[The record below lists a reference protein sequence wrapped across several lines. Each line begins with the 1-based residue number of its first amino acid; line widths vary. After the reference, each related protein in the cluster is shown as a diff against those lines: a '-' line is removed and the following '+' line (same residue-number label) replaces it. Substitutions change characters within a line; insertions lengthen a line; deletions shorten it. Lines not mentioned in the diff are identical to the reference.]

1 MELDARPSRLAVW
14 LLLVALACA
23 SVTIATPSASAQAAG
38 DHIQAFGRAPH
49 VGSLDTLSASGV
61 AVSDATPVGMASTPT
76 GLGYWLLLAD
86 GNVYTFGDA
95 GFFGSM
101 STLRDAG
108 LHIDAAAVI
117 VALAATPTGLGYWLV
132 DDRGGVYT
140 FGDARFFG
148 APASEAITEPVV
160 GFAATARGDGYRVLT
175 SDGRVRSYG
184 LAPDHGSASILPGEG
199 ALALA
204 AAPTDSGYW
213 VVTPHDRHAV
223 GAPPLPAGS
232 GSGRRIVYSN
242 SRQRVWLVEAS
253 GAVSHSWLVS
263 GRRGIPAPGT
273 YRVFSKSPSS
283 AAGPTGGLRLGHMV
297 RFARGQ
303 RLAIGF
309 HAIPTARGRPIQGI
323 DELGEF
329 RSAGCVRQDPRD
341 AATLYAW
348 APIGTAVVV
357 TP

>member
-38 DHIQAFGRAPH
+38 DHIQAFGGAPH

-140 FGDARFFG
+140 FGDAGFFGSIPGLQGAGLVGPVRIMALAATPTGLGYWLVDDRGGVYTFGDARFFG

-204 AAPTDSGYW
+204 AAPTGSGYW

-223 GAPPLPAGS
+223 GAPPLPAG
-232 GSGRRIVYSN
+232 
-242 SRQRVWLVEAS
+242 
-253 GAVSHSWLVS
+253 
-263 GRRGIPAPGT
+263 
-273 YRVFSKSPSS
+273 
-283 AAGPTGGLRLGHMV
+283 
-297 RFARGQ
+297 
-303 RLAIGF
+303 
-309 HAIPTARGRPIQGI
+309 
-323 DELGEF
+323 
-329 RSAGCVRQDPRD
+329 
-341 AATLYAW
+341 
-348 APIGTAVVV
+348 
-357 TP
+357 